1 MALKPIEIFIDT
13 ISSVAHRINISS
25 VVSLG
30 SNQYRL
36 NTNNTLYLRPLKKV
50 LIDGVE
56 YVVDDFQINSYIT
69 VSATDGSDTPVNVDF
84 FDIDVPLFLFGNPKM
99 VSVELI
105 KRINNGNGSWPYIW
119 LVEISNTSGTL
130 DPSAAVTQTPSFN
143 LFFLDSND
151 YENWS
156 IQQHYDND
164 IYVMSNYINFV
175 LSILKSR
182 RDVYETDSITYTT
195 TNHVNFGDYI
205 VDEGMNERILNDN
218 VTGVQL
224 QVDLPII
231 IQTCKD
237 VSITA
242 NCPIITETF
251 NSVSI
256 SSPLSFKNIVVQTN
270 DAIPVQTGTVLIDTS
285 ESLVIQV
292 ASGGSTSLDISVNGV
307 LLIPGATTDQN
318 IIVFAEG
325 SGDQVGVSDGGEWQ
339 ILDSIISNSDDT
351 YSVALEAP
359 DTLELPDITHNQPD
373 GSPAILPAQTPLVC
387 DPASPASNQVNGAS
401 KTDIPAGGS
410 KDFQIEYANGDP
422 VVVTEVSDSATLFEG
437 TIPNPP
443 SAVTS
448 NVMATGQETIYRA
461 GDDGDRFLNGDYA
474 SVNLA
479 DLTDYYTLA
488 AVNEWGHNKR
498 LTGDTGGYM
507 DEATG
512 NFFDVNGLATTKAV
526 AFPNDILRDYA
537 TRRRWFLGRSGVRNW
552 NDAIDLVQT
561 DSRGGETGW
570 FLPNKAEYESLSSN
584 NSKTPTYI
592 DSRLFNWSSFN
603 MWSST
608 TDKSTTTSAFRLTSG
623 TDTWATATKTQTNG
637 GSYIKIF

>member
-1 MALKPIEIFIDT
+1 
-13 ISSVAHRINISS
+13 
-25 VVSLG
+25 
-30 SNQYRL
+30 
-36 NTNNTLYLRPLKKV
+36 
-50 LIDGVE
+50 
-56 YVVDDFQINSYIT
+56 
-69 VSATDGSDTPVNVDF
+69 
-84 FDIDVPLFLFGNPKM
+84 
-99 VSVELI
+99 
-105 KRINNGNGSWPYIW
+105 
-119 LVEISNTSGTL
+119 
-130 DPSAAVTQTPSFN
+130 
-143 LFFLDSND
+143 
-151 YENWS
+151 
-156 IQQHYDND
+156 
-164 IYVMSNYINFV
+164 
-175 LSILKSR
+175 
-182 RDVYETDSITYTT
+182 
-195 TNHVNFGDYI
+195 
-205 VDEGMNERILNDN
+205 
-218 VTGVQL
+218 
-224 QVDLPII
+224 
-231 IQTCKD
+231 
-237 VSITA
+237 
-242 NCPIITETF
+242 
-251 NSVSI
+251 
-256 SSPLSFKNIVVQTN
+256 
-270 DAIPVQTGTVLIDTS
+270 
-285 ESLVIQV
+285 
-292 ASGGSTSLDISVNGV
+292 V

-351 YSVALEAP
+351 YSVALEAQ
-359 DTLELPDITHNQPD
+359 DTLELPDITHTQTD
-373 GSPAILPAQTPLVC
+373 GSPEILPAQTPLVC